1 MVTIMKRMLI
11 RYRIL
16 LALCFVTCLAN
27 ISKAD
32 HFDYMV
38 QLPEIQSKGFH
49 KIIIAPAISA
59 KSAANL
65 SDLRLYDEHKKEI
78 PYILRK
84 DFIRMQ
90 HRTFTEHKVISEQS
104 VQKSATEIVIKNQ
117 AGKPINNLSVFL
129 NNAEVCKEIIISG
142 SYDQNKWYA
151 VKQYYNLSGAA
162 AESNVIELNTIYFPL
177 SDYTYFKIRIND
189 KYSLPVKVIKVGYYS
204 DSLSYGDEL
213 ILPNPQI
220 NRTEQTLEHI
230 TRLHLNFDAAYHI
243 DKLNLKISSPTL
255 YRRNVRVFALR
266 NSGQKNEKILLQQ
279 TTLTP
284 ASSNQ
289 IILENVFEKQLCL
302 EIDNDNNPLLVID
315 SIICSQRSQY
325 IIAFIEKPGI
335 YGLKFANKALSLPVY
350 DLSYFNQL
358 IPADMPVIET
368 EKLKMIYHPT
378 QPVNRTV
385 QPFFY
390 NKKFFLWTVIVVV
403 ALLLLL
409 VSSKM
414 LNEMGKNKN

>member
-1 MVTIMKRMLI
+1 MKRTLI
-11 RYRIL
+11 RQSIL
-16 LALCFVTCLAN
+16 IALSFVTCLAQ

-38 QLPEIQSKGFH
+38 QLPEIKSKGFH

-65 SDLRLYDEHKKEI
+65 SDLRLYDEQKKEI
-78 PYILRK
+78 PYIQRK
-84 DFIRMQ
+84 DFISKQ

-142 SYDQNKWYA
+142 SYDQKEWYA
-151 VKQYYNLSGAA
+151 V
-162 AESNVIELNTIYFPL
+162 NTIYFPL

-189 KYSLPVKVIKVGYYS
+189 KYSLPVKVLKVGYYS
-204 DSLSYGDEL
+204 DSLRYGDEL

-220 NRTEQTLEHI
+220 NRTEQHHEHI
-230 TRLHLNFDAAYHI
+230 TRLQLNFDAAYNI
-243 DKLNLKISSPTL
+243 DKLNLKVSSPTL

-284 ASSNQ
+284 ASSSQ

-358 IPADMPVIET
+358 IPAEMPVIET

-414 LNEMGKNKN
+414 LNEKGINKK